1 MKIHAQGLQIE
12 LCPRQ
17 LVDDED
23 WIRVQVLVEVNGFS
37 GDFEAWLQL
46 GDLERF
52 ANGIGAMYESV
63 GKSSTAVLVSTEP
76 DIHINLAMQSLG
88 VIVGTYA
95 LESERLDGTP
105 TVLSGAFNIDQS
117 FLPSLHQSI
126 YPLITDLGGKHL
138 L

>member
-1 MKIHAQGLQIE
+1 MKLHAQGLQIE
-12 LCPRQ
+12 LRPRR

-23 WIRVQVLVEVNGFS
+23 WVRVQVLVEVNGFS

-52 ANGIGAMYESV
+52 ANEIGAMYESA
-63 GKSSTAVLVSTEP
+63 GKSSSAVLVSAEP
-76 DIHINLAMQSLG
+76 DIQINLAMQSLG
-88 VIVGTYA
+88 GIVGTYA

-117 FLPSLHQSI
+117 FLPSLRQSI
-126 YPLITDLGGKHL
+126 YSLIADLGGKHEF
-138 L
+138 